1 MEQTLTV
8 KPRQIN
14 SKVAIISLTLV
25 AILLRVTAYFGT
37 VINNLLSRASS
48 FIDYILHCVF
58 NGLDITPS
66 AIEHRLYV
74 LQREFDLAD
83 TIWSLFSVTFYML
96 MDVLPFALIIIY
108 VAFLYKKSKATL
120 IVPISFALLCLR
132 NLINLIH
139 TAISYIAQAISYISS
154 LKDLLNMATVSLVYI
169 LVTALTILPYV
180 IVFILL
186 TVGSLKGFNSKPLM
200 IAPSVAGICSY
211 IFFSLLVAFSNLMTI
226 TVVLLGN
233 GNMSYTDMISNAFLT
248 ASSLLSALAFVA
260 FFIAVMIFAAKNYIP
275 EIIPMSQAKLE
286 KLIATKPAKA
296 LEILTVRYES
306 GKLSEEEYQEQI
318 AKIDLNA

>member
-14 SKVAIISLTLV
+14 SKGVVISLTLI
-25 AILLRVTAYFGT
+25 AILLRVTVYFGT

-74 LQREFDLAD
+74 LQGEFDLAD

-96 MDVLPFALIIIY
+96 MDVLPFALIILY

-139 TAISYIAQAISYISS
+139 SVIIYVALTISDVSS
-154 LKDLLNMATVSLVYI
+154 LKDLLDYGMFTL
-169 LVTALTILPYV
+169 LTLFTFTLTILPYI
-180 IVFILL
+180 IVFLLL
-186 TVGSLKGFNSKPLM
+186 TVGSLKGFNSKPFM
-200 IAPSVAGICSY
+200 IVSSVVGICSY
-211 IFFSLLVAFSNLMTI
+211 VFLGLLAAFSNLI
-226 TVVLLGN
+226 IVSVALFGH